1 MPLKNA
7 TRETDRRDMILGG
20 TEGYFSPLDD
30 ADKRSEKRKI
40 KNQSSKNGSSNQSN
54 CIIHIIWALLSII

>member
-30 ADKRSEKRKI
+30 ADKRSEKQKI
-40 KNQSSKNGSSNQSN
+40 KNQPSKKGSFNQIN
-54 CIIHIIWALLSII
+54 CINYFI